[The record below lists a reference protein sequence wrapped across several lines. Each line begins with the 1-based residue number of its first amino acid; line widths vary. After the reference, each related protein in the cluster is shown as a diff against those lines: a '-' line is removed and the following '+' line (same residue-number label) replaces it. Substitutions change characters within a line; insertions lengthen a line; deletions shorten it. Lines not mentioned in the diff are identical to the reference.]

1 MVDFYSSESFE
12 AAYTYSG
19 TDLGAVWSSGSTFFR
34 LWAPTAR
41 SVSVKLYESGTEG
54 IHDLIRTVPMAK
66 DVQGTWIAVIEGDLH
81 GIYYTYL
88 VTLPD
93 RTVESV
99 DPYARAVGVNGRR
112 AMVIDLARTN
122 PAGWEDDRNPHAGKP
137 ITDAVIYEMHIRDFS
152 ISASSG
158 IRHRGKYPGVTETDT
173 HTGMYSTGLDHILE
187 LGVTHVQLMPVYD
200 FGSVDE
206 YWLDKKQYNWGYDP
220 ENYNVPEGS
229 YSTDPFNGAVRV
241 EEMKH
246 MVKLLH
252 AHGLGVIMD
261 VVYNHVYHT
270 DDFSVNKIVPG
281 YFSRGQSNA
290 SGCGNDTAS
299 ERSMVRKYIVDSLNY
314 WADEYHIDGFRF
326 DLSGL
331 LDTRTIR
338 EAMESVHKKHPDCL
352 FYGEGWYMDTHMTK
366 PNVPLANQGSSRL
379 LPGFGFFNDAMRDA
393 LRGSVFSTE
402 DKGFAAGNYGCSH
415 VLQKTFLGAPD
426 WVENPGQT
434 INYISCH
441 DNHTLF
447 DRLALSLPGC
457 SRQELIRRNNLAAAI
472 CLLSQGVPLMLA
484 GEELLRTKPG
494 RNGHL
499 VGNSYRSPDSV
510 NSIKWNTLK
519 NPEYRQVF
527 RYYQGLIAFR
537 KAFPVLR
544 QTSALGV
551 KSSVFHIPTEQ
562 ENLLAFLL
570 YGSDYRLVIAFN
582 AGTWEEK
589 IMLPK
594 GDWQVLIQEDIAGT
608 RPIAVRQEN
617 TYISPLS
624 ALALYQHK

>member
-41 SVSVKLYESGTEG
+41 SVSVKLYERGTEG

-112 AMVIDLARTN
+112 AMVIDLTRTN
-122 PAGWEDDRNPHAGKP
+122 PMGWNDDCNPHAGKP
-137 ITDAVIYEMHIRDFS
+137 ITDAIIYEMHIRDFS
-152 ISASSG
+152 ISAYSG

-173 HTGMYSTGLDHILE
+173 HTSMYSTGLDHILE

-241 EEMKH
+241 AEMKH

-366 PNVPLANQGSSRL
+366 PNVPLANRGSSRL
-379 LPGFGFFNDAMRDA
+379 LPGFGFFNDSMRDA

-402 DKGFAAGNYGCSH
+402 DKGFAAGNYGYSH

-426 WVENPGQT
+426 WAENPGQT